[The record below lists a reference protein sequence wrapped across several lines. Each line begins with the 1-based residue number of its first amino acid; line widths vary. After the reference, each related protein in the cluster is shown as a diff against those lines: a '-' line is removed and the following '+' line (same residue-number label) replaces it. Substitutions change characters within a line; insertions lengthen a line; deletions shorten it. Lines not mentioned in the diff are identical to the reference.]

1 MTQFV
6 QAVVNGISS
15 GSVYAVLALSIALIF
30 RTMGVVNF
38 AGGSMGA
45 VAAFVLYL
53 VGTKLGLGAA
63 VGIVLGLIGAAIL
76 GALVEAGIVR
86 PIGGGESALFRLALA
101 TMGLDILLNDLT
113 LHSFGATVQPVG
125 LTLPSETVSPG
136 GVTIV
141 VGRLVI
147 IAVAVVGALAL
158 ALVLARTN
166 LGIGLRAY
174 AQDSLAARLMGI
186 STRTV
191 SRWTWILASM
201 LGGVAAIL
209 VASLTFLSAGYLQPS
224 FLQAMTAA
232 VLGGLASLPGAVAGG
247 FLLGIAESLS
257 VTYAPTGVT
266 TMLPLVAL
274 IVILM
279 LRPSGLFGR
288 AAAQRT

>member
-1 MTQFV
+1 MTEFI
-6 QAVVNGISS
+6 QAIVNGISS
-15 GSVYAVLALSIALIF
+15 GSVYAVLALSIAVIF
-30 RTMGVVNF
+30 KTMGVVNF

-45 VAAFVLYL
+45 VAAFLLYMF
-53 VGTKLGLGAA
+53 GTKFGWPTA
-63 VGIVLGLIGAAIL
+63 VGIVLGLLGAAIL

-86 PIGGGESALFRLALA
+86 PIGGGEAALFRLALA
-101 TMGLDILLNDLT
+101 TMGLDILLNNLT
-113 LHSFGATVQPVG
+113 LHAFGASVQPVG
-125 LTLPSETVSPG
+125 LTLPNETIAPA

-141 VGRLVI
+141 VGRLVV
-147 IAVAVVGALAL
+147 IAVAVVGALLL
-158 ALVLARTN
+158 ALVLAKTN

-186 STRTV
+186 PTRTV
-191 SRWTWILASM
+191 TRWTWIIASL

-232 VLGGLASLPGAVAGG
+232 VLGGLSSLPGAVAGG
-247 FLLGIAESLS
+247 FLLGIAEALS

-266 TMLPLVAL
+266 TMLPLIAL

-279 LRPSGLFGR
+279 VRPSGLFGR
-288 AAAQRT
+288 VSAQRA